1 MTDEEFA
8 VIDKRAKAVAS
19 GVVQLGN
26 NVTCN
31 VIGKG
36 TIRFR
41 MHDDVPLDDT
51 SKTFQLARGF
61 GAKYKDFRTAMLAKA
76 PYPTYNQF
84 AVSLQSH
91 EQMMI
96 NESEEK
102 DHLQP
107 HHEHTF
113 VGQRVRGRHRG
124 GGRFNSRGR
133 GFAPAAR
140 HGNYSARPNFN
151 DKISYQPKVNNY
163 SVDPR
168 QQKKEQ
174 VIICQICGKTNHSA
188 LECWNWFDH
197 SFQPEDQLPKA
208 LAAMKLEHEDSSLYA
223 YSRATTHILNNP
235 GKLAK
240 TTSYKGNES
249 IFVGNG
255 DSLPISHIGEGKLK
269 TTESKFS

>member
-1 MTDEEFA
+1 
-8 VIDKRAKAVAS
+8 
-19 GVVQLGN
+19 
-26 NVTCN
+26 
-31 VIGKG
+31 
-36 TIRFR
+36 
-41 MHDDVPLDDT
+41 
-51 SKTFQLARGF
+51 
-61 GAKYKDFRTAMLAKA
+61 MLAKA

-235 GKLAK
+235 GRILAK
-240 TTSYKGNES
+240 GCKKGGLYALEEINQQALLAFKNKASQNIWHQRMGHPHLRYLKILKSKHLINISSWEKTSS
-249 IFVGNG
+249 
-255 DSLPISHIGEGKLK
+255 SL
-269 TTESKFS
+269 